1 MYAAP
6 HRSRWIIAL
15 LLVGIA
21 GLLTGLGPAARSAPA
36 PAPPAPPL
44 PLRDLGPP
52 RVTSQDD
59 ATRPKI
65 APQLQEAMRTAAGP
79 DVRLPVIVVSQ
90 GTFAHRPLVD
100 GVSRPPNPLGLTF
113 TSGQAPA
120 GQIATLA
127 ADPAVVT
134 VLSGT
139 APPPPPPPDP
149 SFPTPRPRPDC
160 GLGGGGWGTGG
171 GGGVKE

>member
-1 MYAAP
+1 MNAAP
-6 HRSRWIIAL
+6 HRPRWISAW
-15 LLVGIA
+15 LLVGMA
-21 GLLTGLGPAARSAPA
+21 GLLVAISPAAHSAPA

-52 RVTSQDD
+52 RVSSKDD

-65 APQLQEAMRTAAGP
+65 APQLQEAVRNAPGP
-79 DVRLPVIVVSQ
+79 DARLPVIVVSR
-90 GTFAHRPLVD
+90 GAFAHRPLVD

-113 TSGQAPA
+113 TGGQAPA
-120 GQIATLA
+120 GQIAALA

-139 APPPPPPPDP
+139 APPPPPLPDP

-160 GLGGGGWGTGG
+160 GLGIGAWGM
-171 GGGVKE
+171 GV